1 MSKYFVII
9 EGDDLTDL
17 HIEELEPVEQ
27 LTDCMLAFKDAIGN
41 RIEAIKGVSCFTSY
55 DKVLEQVVNDLAESA
70 KQEVL
75 ATLIH
80 SSTLKANA
88 DCYDAN
94 WSDGYT
100 IEESV
105 FSEVAE
111 NSWNLSTV
119 GYVMTR
125 LLRDAA
131 KHYREEMD

>member
-9 EGDDLTDL
+9 EGDDLPDL
-17 HIEELEPVEQ
+17 HLEELEPVEQ
-27 LTDCMLAFKDAIGN
+27 LTDDVLAFKDAKGN
-41 RIEAIKGVSCFTSY
+41 RIEAIKGISCFTSY
-55 DKVLEQVVNDLAESA
+55 DRALEQVVNDLAEFA

-75 ATLIH
+75 YTLTH
-80 SSTLKANA
+80 SSALKANA

-94 WSDGYT
+94 WSDCYT

-105 FSEVAE
+105 FSDVAE
-111 NSWNLSTV
+111 SALNLSTV

-125 LLRDAA
+125 LLRNAA